1 MNESGAEHEERLL
14 AGARRGDEAAFE
26 ELVRR
31 HRGGLYTHC
40 YRMLGSPH
48 DAEDA
53 LRESLV
59 AAWRGLAGFQG
70 DGPVRAWLFRSA
82 TNACLRASARRPRRM
97 LSEEYGPAREDVHD
111 LGEPVPGPVWI
122 EPLPARSQQDAPDP
136 AAHLRRESIELAFV
150 AALQQ
155 LPGTQRAT
163 LILSD
168 VLGFGAAEVAGML
181 DTTPASVGGAL
192 QRARAVVDQ
201 RTPDPSQRSELSAL
215 GGDGRRALVSAFVSA
230 WEHADVPALL
240 ALLTEDARI
249 TMPPLP
255 AWFEGHTDVGR
266 FLSERVFATP
276 WRLLPVTANGQP
288 AFACYRHDGRH
299 FPLCAVSVLNL
310 RGGRISWI
318 AGFTDPHIA
327 QAFGAPTQVS

>member
-1 MNESGAEHEERLL
+1 ML

-40 YRMLGSPH
+40 YRMLGSPY

-59 AAWRGLAGFQG
+59 AAWRGLPGFQ
-70 DGPVRAWLFRSA
+70 GPVRAWLFQAA
-82 TNACLRASARRPRRM
+82 TNACLRAAARRPRRM
-97 LSEEYGPAREDVHD
+97 LSDEYGPAREDVHD
-111 LGEPVPGPVWI
+111 LGRPVPGPVWV
-122 EPLPARSQQDAPDP
+122 EPLPGRPQQDGPDP
-136 AAHLRRESIELAFV
+136 AAYLRRESVELAFV
-150 AALQQ
+150 AALQR
-155 LPGTQRAT
+155 LPGTQRAA
-163 LILSD
+163 LVLSD
-168 VLGFGAAEVAGML
+168 VLGFGTAEVAGML
-181 DTTPASVGGAL
+181 EATPASVSDAL
-192 QRARAVVDQ
+192 RRARAGVEG
-201 RTPDPSQRSELSAL
+201 RTPGPTQRSELSAL
-215 GGDGRRALVSAFVSA
+215 GGGGRRALVAAFVSA
-230 WEHADVPALL
+230 WEHAEVPALL
-240 ALLTEDARI
+240 DLLTEDARI

-266 FLSERVFATP
+266 FLSERVFTTP

-288 AFACYRHDGRH
+288 AFACYRQDGGR

-318 AGFTDPHIA
+318 AGFTDPQVAHGFA
-327 QAFGAPTQVS
+327 VPPEFPTPTQ